1 MNLNKPFRENGATE
15 MSLLTFSFSLISC
28 LRSLLVFTE
37 FEGFFLSLST
47 SLAMEIKLQPYF
59 TINRETLLFLK
70 PRYHKE
76 SKQLYFVSVPNFITR
91 SQPLLQGCAIGRI
104 YNSSLAKR

>member
-47 SLAMEIKLQPYF
+47 SLAMEMKLQPYF

-76 SKQLYFVSVPNFITR
+76 VNNYILYLCLILSQGHNHYYRVAQLVE
-91 SQPLLQGCAIGRI
+91 